1 MGYLSDTGMVVLEL
15 SLVSGSAE
23 DRKSCK
29 AHPDFCL
36 LLDPKLVGH
45 FEMRWAP
52 GRAAT
57 AYTVEG
63 AVKPGEWVVLAQAEG
78 PLRESRSSGSKT
90 PRLRP
95 RHGGPRR

>member
-1 MGYLSDTGMVVLEL
+1 MIANYIFHAHFCFLMGYLSETGMVVLEL

-29 AHPDFCL
+29 AHPNFCL

-78 PLRESRSSGSKT
+78 PLLHKNN
-90 PRLRP
+90 
-95 RHGGPRR
+95 HA